1 MNKLLIIGIIFVLV
15 IGIASVYASSERPWH
30 YKSWKH
36 SGNYFSKHFGD
47 KSSFI
52 ENLGLDEDATKEE
65 IKAAL
70 IQKHDTFKSDK
81 LQAIN
86 DKLGL
91 DEDATDEE
99 IKEAWIAWKEENKG
113 LFSHKGFSHK
123 GFGDSNGYCNKG

>member
-1 MNKLLIIGIIFVLV
+1 MNKFLIIGIIFVLL
-15 IGIASVYASSERPWH
+15 IGITSVYASSESPWH
-30 YKSWKH
+30 YKAWKH
-36 SGNYFSKHFGD
+36 HKFFSKNFGD

-52 ENLGLDEDATKEE
+52 DNLGLDEDATKDE
-65 IKAAL
+65 IKAAFK
-70 IQKHDTFKSDK
+70 QKHGTFKTDK
-81 LQAIN
+81 IQAKK

-123 GFGDSNGYCNKG
+123 GFGYNNGYCNKGS